1 MKKAVSPAL
10 HDAVT
15 AFLDEVKNVQT
26 ADELEEKAAQH
37 IASIAPGS
45 AYVHAVEQLIASAY
59 LLGAL
64 HANDGAPGV
73 SAADEADGIPRVS
86 FSQAQTF
93 LKSKVPLTKAEW
105 EALEPKLRFRAF
117 TVAVLGNADAI
128 ESVKHKL
135 AETLTAGGG
144 YAEFLKEIQHTLDTD
159 ALGVRA
165 GYWETVFRTNTQSA
179 YVAGKLEQA
188 EKNGAKAYQ
197 LMVIDDGRTTHI
209 CRSLLRKSGYGMTLP
224 ADHPF
229 WKTYG
234 FPPYHFNCR
243 TSVRPVYQSQLAK
256 GAQNTVDNP
265 GMERFRTFKVAQ
277 GFGGNPLDRDA
288 MITRAQDFGLWAEIL
303 QQAHNL
309 EMYSYQQEL
318 LKGYRRVYTAK
329 NGYVETA
336 KNWEYS
342 EKEMQAAKLLADNGH
357 TIYMLPRNTK
367 AKCPDM
373 LIDGQVGEI
382 KQLNSPSKS
391 AIDYEVRKA
400 GKQRAR
406 VLFLELDPDTDI
418 SEAKN
423 ALSDRVRRTGLKKIY
438 LLFNGKLIGL
448 DRDAVI
454 EQRW

>member
-1 MKKAVSPAL
+1 ML

-15 AFLDEVKNVQT
+15 AFLDKVKNVKT

-37 IASIAPGS
+37 IAGIAPDTV
-45 AYVHAVEQLIASAY
+45 YVHAVEQLIASAY

-64 HANDGAPGV
+64 HADDGAPGV

-93 LKSKVPLTKAEW
+93 LQSKVPMTKTEW

-128 ESVKHKL
+128 ESVKQKL
-135 AETLTAGGG
+135 AGTLKDGGG

-159 ALGVRA
+159 SLGVRA

-209 CRSLLRKSGYGMTLP
+209 CRHLLRESGYGMTLP

-229 WKTYG
+229 WKKYG

-256 GAQNTVDNP
+256 GEQNTVDNP
-265 GMERFRTFKVAQ
+265 GMERFRTFKVAN
-277 GFGGNPLDRDA
+277 GFGGNPLDRGNWWMMTQSQMEQAIKYHVLHMFNRTENVFADYDSVWRGY
-288 MITRAQDFGLWAEIL
+288 TRHKGKNGGWYDLCKTPPNDWQTDNKPVVEFLAEHGYKIKVLPEIL
-303 QQAHNL
+303 NTQKNYSIKWSNPDIILNGILTDIKTVDTSITSRLKSVKKQKLHNAVLYIPDTFSL
-309 EMYSYQQEL
+309 EEITAAFDSWSHGTINL
-318 LKGYRRVYTAK
+318 L
-329 NGYVETA
+329 
-336 KNWEYS
+336 W
-342 EKEMQAAKLLADNGH
+342 
-357 TIYMLPRNTK
+357 IYK
-367 AKCPDM
+367 
-373 LIDGQVGEI
+373 GEI
-382 KQLNSPSKS
+382 H
-391 AIDYEVRKA
+391 ERKL
-400 GKQRAR
+400 Q
-406 VLFLELDPDTDI
+406 
-418 SEAKN
+418 
-423 ALSDRVRRTGLKKIY
+423 
-438 LLFNGKLIGL
+438 
-448 DRDAVI
+448 
-454 EQRW
+454 

>member
-1 MKKAVSPAL
+1 M
-10 HDAVT
+10 
-15 AFLDEVKNVQT
+15 
-26 ADELEEKAAQH
+26 
-37 IASIAPGS
+37 
-45 AYVHAVEQLIASAY
+45 EQLIASAY

-117 TVAVLGNADAI
+117 TVAVLGSADAI

-135 AETLTAGGG
+135 TGTLRDGGG

-159 ALGVRA
+159 SLGVRA

-277 GFGGNPLDRDA
+277 GFGGNPLDRGNWWMMTQSQMEQAIKYHVLHMFNRTENVFADYDSVWRGY
-288 MITRAQDFGLWAEIL
+288 TRHEGKNGGWYDLCKTPPNDWQTDNKPVVEFLAEHGHKIKVLPEIL
-303 QQAHNL
+303 
-309 EMYSYQQEL
+309 
-318 LKGYRRVYTAK
+318 
-329 NGYVETA
+329 
-336 KNWEYS
+336 
-342 EKEMQAAKLLADNGH
+342 
-357 TIYMLPRNTK
+357 NTK
-367 AKCPDM
+367 EKYDVQWSNPDIIFNGILTDIKIPQNLTSAGILSRLNSARKQKLNSVILYIPDVM
-373 LIDGQVGEI
+373 PIEEI
-382 KQLNSPSKS
+382 KKG
-391 AIDYEVRKA
+391 IKRFA
-400 GKQRAR
+400 GI
-406 VLFLELDPDTDI
+406 EYNHGMNITYI
-418 SEAKN
+418 YKN
-423 ALSDRVRRTGLKKIY
+423 EIHYTSV
-438 LLFNGKLIGL
+438 
-448 DRDAVI
+448 
-454 EQRW
+454 

>member
-1 MKKAVSPAL
+1 M
-10 HDAVT
+10 
-15 AFLDEVKNVQT
+15 
-26 ADELEEKAAQH
+26 
-37 IASIAPGS
+37 
-45 AYVHAVEQLIASAY
+45 EQLIASAY

-159 ALGVRA
+159 SLGVRA

-265 GMERFRTFKVAQ
+265 GMERFRTFKVAK
-277 GFGGNPLDRDA
+277 
-288 MITRAQDFGLWAEIL
+288 GLLSAGTVKRI
-303 QQAHNL
+303 QA
-309 EMYSYQQEL
+309 
-318 LKGYRRVYTAK
+318 RVYGKKRICGNCKKLGIQRKRNAGCKTAC
-329 NGYVETA
+329 
-336 KNWEYS
+336 
-342 EKEMQAAKLLADNGH
+342 
-357 TIYMLPRNTK
+357 R
-367 AKCPDM
+367 
-373 LIDGQVGEI
+373 
-382 KQLNSPSKS
+382 
-391 AIDYEVRKA
+391 
-400 GKQRAR
+400 
-406 VLFLELDPDTDI
+406 
-418 SEAKN
+418 
-423 ALSDRVRRTGLKKIY
+423 
-438 LLFNGKLIGL
+438 
-448 DRDAVI
+448 
-454 EQRW
+454 